1 MFFSSIN
8 LHCILCNKPSSQP
21 QLVMIS
27 TLRRTKVTS
36 YLVSVIEF
44 CTFFFQ
50 PGSVQQL
57 PKQLRLVVDVSGSMY
72 RFNGLDGRLERVM
85 EAACLVT
92 EAFDKYEQRFK
103 V

>member
-1 MFFSSIN
+1 MF
-8 LHCILCNKPSSQP
+8 IL
-21 QLVMIS
+21 
-27 TLRRTKVTS
+27 TS
-36 YLVSVIEF
+36 VVDC

-50 PGSVQQL
+50 LGSVQQL

-85 EAACLVT
+85 EAACLVM

>member
-1 MFFSSIN
+1 MLIFT
-8 LHCILCNKPSSQP
+8 IL
-21 QLVMIS
+21 
-27 TLRRTKVTS
+27 
-36 YLVSVIEF
+36 IEF
-44 CTFFFQ
+44 FTFSFQ

-85 EAACLVT
+85 EAACLVM